1 MMKDWKI
8 KQELY
13 HRLNVVHEDD
23 LSKVNIEKTENVVED
38 ALRYFEERDVGWLY
52 PSKSYV
58 VAICYAW
65 WLSHDFKEDFVAMKQ
80 QLSSMDVTIPTLYK
94 QYADLCD
101 VGGIRFIDFN
111 IDAKFAYCID
121 GLVMVDLHQLKPV
134 KRKRYLGT

>member
-23 LSKVNIEKTENVVED
+23 LSKVNIQKTNNVVDD
-38 ALRYFEERDVGWLY
+38 AIRYFNERDIGWIY

-65 WLSHDFKEDFVAMKQ
+65 WLSHDFQEDF
-80 QLSSMDVTIPTLYK
+80 
-94 QYADLCD
+94 ADLLND
-101 VGGIRFIDFN
+101 KDLLYGNDPYFKPYSEDTDTYNAIIDKVLPLN
-111 IDAKFAYCID
+111 ETK
-121 GLVMVDLHQLKPV
+121 GMVPDIKKWYTAEFML
-134 KRKRYLGT
+134 

>member
-23 LSKVNIEKTENVVED
+23 LSKVNIQKTNNVVDD
-38 ALRYFEERDVGWLY
+38 AIKYFNERDVGWIY

-65 WLSHDFKEDFVAMKQ
+65 WLSHDFQEDF
-80 QLSSMDVTIPTLYK
+80 
-94 QYADLCD
+94 ADLLNYKD
-101 VGGIRFIDFN
+101 LLYGNDPYFKTYSEDTDTYNAIIDKVLPLN
-111 IDAKFAYCID
+111 ETK
-121 GLVMVDLHQLKPV
+121 GMVPDIK
-134 KRKRYLGT
+134 KWYTA

>member
-23 LSKVNIEKTENVVED
+23 LSKVNIQKTNNVVDD
-38 ALRYFEERDVGWLY
+38 AIRYFNERDIGWIY

-65 WLSHDFKEDFVAMKQ
+65 WLSHDFQEDF
-80 QLSSMDVTIPTLYK
+80 
-94 QYADLCD
+94 ADLLND
-101 VGGIRFIDFN
+101 KDLLYGNDPYFKPYSEDKDTYNAIIDKVLPIN
-111 IDAKFAYCID
+111 ETK
-121 GLVMVDLHQLKPV
+121 GMVPDIKKWYTAEFML
-134 KRKRYLGT
+134 

>member
-23 LSKVNIEKTENVVED
+23 LSKVQIEKSDDIVNN
-38 ALRYFEERDVGWLY
+38 AIRYFEERDVGWIY

-65 WLSHDFKEDFVAMKQ
+65 WLAHDFKEDFYDLLNDKD
-80 QLSSMDVTIPTLYK
+80 LLYGNDP
-94 QYADLCD
+94 YFRHYGADKDTYNKILD
-101 VGGIRFIDFN
+101 KVLPIDE
-111 IDAKFAYCID
+111 DK
-121 GLVMVDLHQLKPV
+121 GMVPDIKKWYTAEFML
-134 KRKRYLGT
+134 

>member
-23 LSKVNIEKTENVVED
+23 LSKVNIQKTNNVVDD
-38 ALRYFEERDVGWLY
+38 AIRYFNERDIGWIY

-65 WLSHDFKEDFVAMKQ
+65 WLSHDFQEDF
-80 QLSSMDVTIPTLYK
+80 
-94 QYADLCD
+94 ADLLND
-101 VGGIRFIDFN
+101 KDLLYGNDPYFKPYSEDTDTYNAIIDKVLPIN
-111 IDAKFAYCID
+111 ETK
-121 GLVMVDLHQLKPV
+121 GMVPDIKKWYTAEFML
-134 KRKRYLGT
+134 

>member
-23 LSKVNIEKTENVVED
+23 LSKVNIQKTNNVVDD
-38 ALRYFEERDVGWLY
+38 AIKYFNERDIGWIY

-65 WLSHDFKEDFVAMKQ
+65 WLSHDFKEDF
-80 QLSSMDVTIPTLYK
+80 
-94 QYADLCD
+94 ADLLND
-101 VGGIRFIDFN
+101 KDLLYGNDPYFKPYSEDKDTYNAIIDKVLPIN
-111 IDAKFAYCID
+111 ETK
-121 GLVMVDLHQLKPV
+121 GMVPDIKKWYTAEFML
-134 KRKRYLGT
+134 

>member
-23 LSKVNIEKTENVVED
+23 LSKVNIQKTNNVVDD
-38 ALRYFEERDVGWLY
+38 AIKYFNERDVGWIY

-65 WLSHDFKEDFVAMKQ
+65 WLSHDFQEDF
-80 QLSSMDVTIPTLYK
+80 
-94 QYADLCD
+94 ADLLND
-101 VGGIRFIDFN
+101 KDLLYGNDPYFKPYSEDTDTYNAIIDKVLPLN
-111 IDAKFAYCID
+111 ETK
-121 GLVMVDLHQLKPV
+121 GMVPDIKKWYTAEFML
-134 KRKRYLGT
+134 

>member
-23 LSKVNIEKTENVVED
+23 LSKVNIQKTNNVVDD
-38 ALRYFEERDVGWLY
+38 AIKYFNERDIGWIY

-65 WLSHDFKEDFVAMKQ
+65 WLSHDFKEDF
-80 QLSSMDVTIPTLYK
+80 
-94 QYADLCD
+94 ADLLND
-101 VGGIRFIDFN
+101 KDLLYGNDPYFKPYSEDTDTYNAIIDKVLPLN
-111 IDAKFAYCID
+111 ETK
-121 GLVMVDLHQLKPV
+121 GMVPDIKKWYTAEFML
-134 KRKRYLGT
+134 

>member
-23 LSKVNIEKTENVVED
+23 LSKVNIQKTNNVVDD
-38 ALRYFEERDVGWLY
+38 AIRYFNERDIGWIY

-65 WLSHDFKEDFVAMKQ
+65 WLSHDFQEDF
-80 QLSSMDVTIPTLYK
+80 
-94 QYADLCD
+94 ADLLND
-101 VGGIRFIDFN
+101 KDLLYGNDPYFKPYSEDTDTYNAIIDKVLPLN
-111 IDAKFAYCID
+111 ETK
-121 GLVMVDLHQLKPV
+121 GMVPDIKKGYTAEFML
-134 KRKRYLGT
+134 